1 MAIRRWIVLL
11 APVMLLGCSGISA
24 DSEYFGR
31 VTPPEGQVLHYVSG
45 SEPQTMDPQ
54 VGTGAPEARIYAA
67 LFDGLTEYHPQT
79 AQPMP
84 SLAERWDVNEDN
96 SEFLFHLREDARWSD
111 GLPITAQDVV
121 YSWRRAVS
129 PELASPYAYLA
140 FHIQYSQAYNESG
153 FFVRDSEAGQYLLN
167 GDVDG
172 DDTQNASSRV
182 TLPGDEASRS
192 MAYDAR
198 PNLAA
203 LVAGK
208 ELVPV
213 RAEDI
218 GVEAVDR
225 YTVRVS
231 LNQPVPFFPG
241 LLTHQL
247 LRPVPQ
253 QAIEAHGDQDW
264 TDVGNMVTSGPFH
277 LDTYQAYDK
286 IIVVKSPTFWDA
298 DRVRLDSIT
307 FYPIEEQTTIM
318 NLYKAGAVDAFLNH
332 TVPIAWVEQMRDLGD
347 YMDAPENGIEYY
359 VFNTTRP
366 PMDDV
371 RVRKAFNAAIDK
383 VALAEFK
390 RTAKPLTA
398 FTPEGIFPGYPQPAG
413 DGFDPARARQ
423 LLADAGYA
431 DAVGDYDPEAF
442 PITEVELTYNTSEN
456 NRQVAEFVQAQW
468 KQNLGLTVPLKNMEW
483 LAYLEDTQSLS
494 FKGVARRGWG
504 GDYMDP
510 YTFLELFST
519 PTGNNGTGWFSEDF
533 VTALALGNRS
543 SDPDERFR
551 LMAETEERILDV
563 QSVIPLLTPSTNW
576 MKKPYVKGLYPNPI
590 SVFPWKYVYIE
601 HDPTLWDHGMP
612 SLIPD
617 GKYQGSSE

>member
-1 MAIRRWIVLL
+1 VLL

-31 VTPPEGQVLHYVSG
+31 VTPPDGQVLHYVAG

-79 AQPMP
+79 AQPLP

-111 GLPITAQDVV
+111 GLPITAEDVV

-153 FFVRDSEAGQYLLN
+153 FFVRDSETGQYLLN
-167 GDVDG
+167 SDVDG
-172 DDTQNASSRV
+172 DTAQSALSRV
-182 TLPGDEASRS
+182 TLPEDEAGRS

-203 LVAGK
+203 LAAGK

-231 LNQPVPFFPG
+231 LTQPVPFFPG

-264 TDVGNMVTSGPFH
+264 TDVGNMVTSGAFH

-286 IIVVKSPTFWDA
+286 IVVVKSPTFWDA
-298 DRVRLDSIT
+298 DRVRLESIT
-307 FYPIEEQTTIM
+307 FYPIEEQTTTM
-318 NLYKAGAVDAFLNH
+318 NLYKAGAIDAFLNH
-332 TVPIAWVEQMRDLGD
+332 TVPIAWVEQMRGLGD

-383 VALAEFK
+383 AALAEFK

-413 DGFDPARARQ
+413 DSFDPAGARQ
-423 LLADAGYA
+423 LLADAGYV

-442 PITEVELTYNTSEN
+442 PIAEVELTYNTSEN

-468 KQNLGLTVPLKNMEW
+468 RQNLDLTVPLKNMEW
-483 LAYLEDTQSLS
+483 LAYLEDTHSLT

-533 VTALALGNRS
+533 VTALARGNQS

-551 LMAETEERILDV
+551 LMAETEEQILEA
-563 QSVIPLLTPSTNW
+563 QPVIPLLTPSTNW
-576 MKKPYVKGLYPNPI
+576 MKKPYVKGMYPNPI

-601 HDPTLWDHGMP
+601 HDPTLWDHGAP

-617 GKYQGSSE
+617 GKYQGSPE